1 MLQPPDM
8 GLWRGRVDSGEGEL
22 GRRWHQLA
30 RPVAQATETG
40 AVIVGFACDVGV
52 SRNQGRPGAK
62 RAPEFIRRMLANL
75 PVRGCTDIFDA
86 GDVICAA
93 EALEEAQDEL
103 AGLVARQLDAGLFP
117 LVLGGGHEVA
127 YGSFAG
133 LGRHLHGQ
141 AQPASIGIINLDAHF
156 DLRLETFASS
166 GTPFLQIADHCAA
179 ADWPF
184 HYCCLGISD
193 FSNSAALFARAKAL
207 GVLWRRDED
216 MTLNK
221 LDQLLVTVTAFMAR
235 VDHLYLTICLDVLPA
250 AVAPGVSAPAAR
262 GVSLEVIEPLI
273 DRICASGKLRLAD
286 IAELNPDKDIDQ
298 RTARVAARLAGRII
312 EGRTLGQGRGAQTA
326 QQDHLR
332 EV

>member
-1 MLQPPDM
+1 MFQPPDM
-8 GLWRGRVDSGEGEL
+8 NLWSGRVDSGEGEL
-22 GRRWHQLA
+22 GQRWHQVA
-30 RPVAQATETG
+30 RPVAQAKGTG
-40 AVIVGFACDVGV
+40 AVILGFACDVGV

-62 RAPEFIRRMLANL
+62 RGPEEIRRMLANL
-75 PVRGCTDIFDA
+75 PVRGGRNIFDA
-86 GDVICAA
+86 GEVICAA
-93 EALEEAQDEL
+93 GNLEEAQDEL
-103 AGLVARQLDAGLFP
+103 SELVARQLDDGLFP

-127 YGSFAG
+127 YGSFIG
-133 LGRHLHGQ
+133 LGRHLNDKS
-141 AQPASIGIINLDAHF
+141 QPPSIGIINLDAHF

-166 GTPFLQIADHCAA
+166 GTPFLQMADYCAA

-193 FSNSAALFARAKAL
+193 FSNSAALFSRAEEL

-221 LDQLLVTVTAFMAR
+221 LDQLLVTVADFMAR

-273 DRICASGKLRLAD
+273 DHICTSGKLRLAD

-298 RTARVAARLAGRII
+298 RTARVAARLAARII
-312 EGRTLGQGRGAQTA
+312 EGRTAGQGRDGQALP
-326 QQDHLR
+326 QDHPG